1 MVVCRRSHT
10 THTARPRHPLSCSLA
25 TLDDCG
31 ADESIARFRTK
42 TPQVAVVSFTK
53 SGLKVMGYGYDRN
66 FGGRNF
72 DEARR

>member
-1 MVVCRRSHT
+1 M
-10 THTARPRHPLSCSLA
+10 A

-72 DEARR
+72 DEVRNTAVLHAFICLQLMVGTDA